1 MKAADTKG
9 ILLGEAAEVED
20 LMRDVRSHAGQILL
34 LSILAALIVLAV
46 FTKSVSLPMVAMA
59 VVMLTG
65 AAVLTASQLLCGG
78 LPLMLSMVV
87 LLLQPGC
94 SICGALELTERYR
107 ESRKAGKAR
116 REAVSLSVKE
126 TTVPVLVSGA
136 AMTAVMLGAGMTA
149 GIEIASVMLLTMA
162 CAVTVSTLGVLF
174 FLPALLILLDRG
186 IMQTTAL

>member
-1 MKAADTKG
+1 M
-9 ILLGEAAEVED
+9 
-20 LMRDVRSHAGQILL
+20 
-34 LSILAALIVLAV
+34 
-46 FTKSVSLPMVAMA
+46 
-59 VVMLTG
+59 
-65 AAVLTASQLLCGG
+65 
-78 LPLMLSMVV
+78 
-87 LLLQPGC
+87 
-94 SICGALELTERYR
+94 
-107 ESRKAGKAR
+107 
-116 REAVSLSVKE
+116 SLSVKE